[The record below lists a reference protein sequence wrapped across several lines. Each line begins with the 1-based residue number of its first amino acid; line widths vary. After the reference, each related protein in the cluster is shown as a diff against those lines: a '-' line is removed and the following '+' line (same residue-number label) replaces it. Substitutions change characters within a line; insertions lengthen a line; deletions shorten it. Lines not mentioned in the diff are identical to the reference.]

1 MNPRSC
7 QALFRPLELSG
18 LTLRNRVAMAPMT
31 RSFSPDGIPG
41 ADVAAYY
48 RRRAEGG
55 TGLIITEGIAVPEAR
70 SCFDPKVPRLEGES
84 IAAWRTIVE
93 QVHAAGATIFAQL
106 WHIGA
111 QVRSGPPPPEGV
123 APANAAMPVAEIE
136 AVLAAFGEAA
146 ATAKSAGFDGV
157 EIHGAHG
164 YLVDQFLWA
173 HTNQRKDS
181 YGGSP
186 VARARFA
193 AKVVAEIRR
202 RVGPGY
208 PVALRFS
215 QFKVEDYS
223 ARIANSAAE
232 LDRMLARIVDAGA
245 DVLHASARRFWE
257 PAFNSSP
264 LTLAGWTKKL
274 TGLPTIS
281 VGSVTLGTD
290 VMTSFDSDDPAACT
304 GIDTLLDCM
313 ERGEFDMI
321 AVGRAIIANPDWAQR
336 VQAGEMDRLRP
347 FSRTLLETLF

>member
-1 MNPRSC
+1 MNPPS
-7 QALFRPLELSG
+7 AHPLFRPLKIMG

-31 RSFSPDGIPG
+31 RSFSPGGIPG
-41 ADVAAYY
+41 GDVAAYY

-55 TGLIITEGIAVPEAR
+55 TGLIVTEGIAIPEAR
-70 SCFDPKVPRLEGES
+70 SCFDPKVPRLQGES

-93 QVHAAGATIFAQL
+93 QVHAAGAAIFAQL

-123 APANAAMPVAEIE
+123 VPASASMPLAEIE
-136 AVLAAFGEAA
+136 TVIAAFGEAA
-146 ATAKSAGFDGV
+146 ANAKSASFDGV

-164 YLVDQFLWA
+164 YLVDQFLWP
-173 HTNQRKDS
+173 HTNHRKDG
-181 YGGSP
+181 YGGSA
-186 VARARFA
+186 VGRARFA
-193 AKVVAEIRR
+193 AEVVAEIRR
-202 RVGPGY
+202 RAGPGY
-208 PVALRFS
+208 PIALRFS
-215 QFKVEDYS
+215 QFKVEDYA
-223 ARIANSAAE
+223 ARIANSALE
-232 LDRMLARIVDAGA
+232 LDRMLALIVDAGA

-257 PAFNSSP
+257 PAFDSSP

-274 TGLPTIS
+274 TGLPTIA

-304 GIDTLLDCM
+304 GIDTVLDCM

-321 AVGRAIIANPDWAQR
+321 AVGRAAIANPDWARR

-347 FSRTLLETLF
+347 FSRTLLDTLI